1 MEFNVGVVNIRPC
14 YKFLLLA
21 NIHLKHHVLI
31 LDEGIEWLNFNA
43 RLSFCTNTEPACYW
57 ARIGPV
63 PLKSISKKN
72 EMS

>member
-31 LDEGIEWLNFNA
+31 LDEGIE
-43 RLSFCTNTEPACYW
+43 
-57 ARIGPV
+57 
-63 PLKSISKKN
+63 
-72 EMS
+72 